1 MKSIVITVLAS
12 ATVITCVLLFRDRR
26 GPEQPRYQL
35 YSIDET
41 SAASGKTV
49 KSVYRL
55 DTISGRA
62 WRISSSPVQTG
73 ALDAQHKPVVT
84 WADAWEQLAE
94 SSEAAVAKE
103 QAGWQRALEQA
114 RGTGSTQPAQP
125 SATPP

>member
-1 MKSIVITVLAS
+1 MKSIVITVLAC

-62 WRISSSPVQTG
+62 WRISSSPLQTG
-73 ALDAQHKPVVT
+73 AVDAQHKPVVG
-84 WADAWEQLAE
+84 WAVAWEELAE
-94 SSEAAVAKE
+94 SAEAAVAKE
-103 QAGWQRALEQA
+103 QAGWQRALNA
-114 RGTGSTQPAQP
+114 AHAAPTQET

>member
-1 MKSIVITVLAS
+1 MKSIVITILAC

-26 GPEQPRYQL
+26 VPEQPRYQL

-55 DTISGRA
+55 DTISGKA
-62 WRISSSPVQTG
+62 WRISSSPLQIG
-73 ALDAQHKPVVT
+73 AVDGQRKPVVA
-84 WADAWEQLAE
+84 WADAWEEFAE

-103 QAGWQRALEQA
+103 QAGWQRALDATHAASAQ
-114 RGTGSTQPAQP
+114 QP
-125 SATPP
+125 SATP